1 MSESPKGLFGL
12 NAAELRDLK
21 TGLRYGVTIVLTVA
35 ATFLLLAIISN
46 VIGYT
51 PTGPASSAE
60 VTPEVTP
67 EMTAE
72 ADS

>member
-12 NAAELRDLK
+12 SAAELRDLK
-21 TGLRYGVTIVLTVA
+21 TGLRYGATIVLAVA
-35 ATFLLLAIISN
+35 TTFLLLAIITN
-46 VIGYT
+46 LIGYT
-51 PTGPASSAE
+51 PTGPSSSAE

-72 ADS
+72 ADN